1 MNDPCRINIQPR
13 ESLAD
18 QSLTTLQISNLPPH
32 STFTLRAKTKD
43 EAGVIW
49 VSWGIFESD
58 EFGSI
63 DISKQAPLSGTFT
76 TADPSAILWSMHPEG
91 KMTDPVPK
99 FEKSTVEPLSIEIS
113 IRVDEVI
120 LAETTIKRLF
130 NLATEIVREPVD
142 EKGIKGTLF
151 YPEGKGPHPV
161 VICLSGS
168 GGGYDETRAS
178 LLATHG
184 YAAFAVA
191 YFGAGSLPHELS
203 EIPVEFFERALSW
216 LKKQDMV
223 DCSKIAVYG
232 YSKGGE
238 LALLLGSLYPDI
250 KAVAAF
256 SGSSFVWQGLS
267 FGRPASSWTQG
278 NKPLPYLPMKVPFFT
293 ILKLLLGK
301 KVAFRESY
309 ERGMQASNK
318 RDAAVIRVE
327 KINGPLFLVAGTED
341 QVWPAAEFADMI
353 IERLK
358 HAEYP
363 YSYTYFKEEGAG
375 HLVSL
380 PYFPSAEVYKNLI
393 FTSGNNQLSSV
404 SMIKAW
410 NEMIKFL
417 DRSLKL

>member
-1 MNDPCRINIQPR
+1 MNDPCRIDIQPR
-13 ESLAD
+13 ESMAD
-18 QSLTTLQISNLPPH
+18 QPLTTLKISNLPPH
-32 STFTLRAKTKD
+32 NTFTLRAKTKD
-43 EAGVIW
+43 EAGVNWI
-49 VSWGIFESD
+49 SWGIFESD
-58 EFGSI
+58 ESGSI
-63 DISKQAPLSGTFT
+63 DISKQAPLSGTFE
-76 TADPSAILWSMHPEG
+76 TADPSAILWSMHPDG
-91 KMTDPVPK
+91 KMTDPTPK
-99 FEKSTVEPLSIEIS
+99 FEKNTVEPLSIEIS
-113 IRVDEVI
+113 VRADKEIF
-120 LAETTIKRLF
+120 AETTIKRLF
-130 NLATEIVREPVD
+130 HQAAEIVREPVD
-142 EKGIKGTLF
+142 EKGVIGTLF
-151 YPEGKGPHPV
+151 YPKGKESYPV

-178 LLATHG
+178 LLASHG
-184 YAAFAVA
+184 FAAFAVA

-216 LKKQDMV
+216 LKKHDEV
-223 DCSKIAVYG
+223 DCGKTAVYG

-278 NKPLPYLPMKVPFFT
+278 VKPLRYLPMKVPLLT

-309 ERGMQASNK
+309 ERGMQVSNK
-318 RDAAVIRVE
+318 RDTAVIRVE

-341 QVWPAAEFADMI
+341 QVWPATEFADMI
-353 IERLK
+353 LSRLK
-358 HAEYP
+358 HTEYP
-363 YSYTYFKEEGAG
+363 YSYTYIKEEGAG
-375 HLVSL
+375 HLVGL

-417 DRSLKL
+417 DSSLK